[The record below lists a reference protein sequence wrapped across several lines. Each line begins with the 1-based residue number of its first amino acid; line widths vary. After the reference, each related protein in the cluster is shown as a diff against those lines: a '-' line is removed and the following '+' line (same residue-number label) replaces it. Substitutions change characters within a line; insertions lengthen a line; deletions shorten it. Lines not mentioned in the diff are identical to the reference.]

1 MPIMNVLWHSIKKT
15 YKIMM
20 IITIGF
26 SLNEWSRRDVIRLN
40 PFIGK
45 IICAFNHDD
54 DLVSWK

>member
-1 MPIMNVLWHSIKKT
+1 
-15 YKIMM
+15 MM

-40 PFIGK
+40 PFIGN

-54 DLVSWK
+54 DLVYWKIKKLQFAIIRIP